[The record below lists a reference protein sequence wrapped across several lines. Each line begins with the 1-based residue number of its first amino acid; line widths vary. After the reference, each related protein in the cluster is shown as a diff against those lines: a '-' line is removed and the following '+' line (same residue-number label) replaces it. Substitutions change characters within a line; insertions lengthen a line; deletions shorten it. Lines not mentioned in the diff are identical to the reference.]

1 MIICFTIDSFG
12 DLLFQEKTMMRG
24 EVNGAGEEKTT
35 YIDATWNDGEE
46 HINNFLNLILL
57 SAAEFEG
64 CSYVDCS
71 ILKYKLMSQ

>member
-35 YIDATWNDGEE
+35 YIDAT
-46 HINNFLNLILL
+46 F
-57 SAAEFEG
+57 
-64 CSYVDCS
+64 DCS

>member
-46 HINNFLNLILL
+46 HINNFLTWYFCQLL
-57 SAAEFEG
+57 SLRAAPMLIVVF
-64 CSYVDCS
+64 
-71 ILKYKLMSQ
+71 